1 MNQVSPSSFFSSFS
15 VVVSLITT
23 MGEVPVS
30 VETNAT
36 ILIILKALSEAV
48 EMDILKICLS
58 QDYAVGHKRL
68 VSVSAGE
75 AQE

>member
-1 MNQVSPSSFFSSFS
+1 
-15 VVVSLITT
+15 